1 MLDSQSEGQNAA
13 EGMSDDVE
21 GLDFIGIKNRGFDH
35 VDVLFQC
42 VEGIGRLRAL
52 TKAKKIDGEE
62 PI

>member
-1 MLDSQSEGQNAA
+1 MG
-13 EGMSDDVE
+13 DDVE
-21 GLDFIGIKNRGFDH
+21 GLDFIGIENGGFDH

-42 VEGIGRLRAL
+42 VEGIGRLRAS